1 MFKSLKKFFDILL
14 DKVVWVVVYPDKKNS
29 IKMTWS
35 VAKDYKEIFGG
46 DIVHCDELESQI

>member
-1 MFKSLKKFFDILL
+1 MFKFIKRFFDILL

-46 DIVHCDELESQI
+46 DITHCDELESQI